1 MAKIK
6 LLKKPRILKVGENK
20 KIKIKEVGYVYLKNN
35 EQITLINEN
44 KKNYDIVKK
53 SWGYYATSSVNDRL
67 KKEGFKTAIVKNKSN
82 KYYIMIVDI
91 KKIKNF
97 NNYCKKENQKVIEWI
112 DEKKK

>member
-6 LLKKPRILKVGENK
+6 LLKKPRIFKVGENK
-20 KIKIKEVGYVYLKNN
+20 KIIIKEVGYVYLKNN

-82 KYYIMIVDI
+82 KYYIMIVDP
-91 KKIKNF
+91 NHMDSF
-97 NNYCKKENQKVIEWI
+97 NSYLIEEKQIVIEWL
-112 DEKKK
+112 DEK